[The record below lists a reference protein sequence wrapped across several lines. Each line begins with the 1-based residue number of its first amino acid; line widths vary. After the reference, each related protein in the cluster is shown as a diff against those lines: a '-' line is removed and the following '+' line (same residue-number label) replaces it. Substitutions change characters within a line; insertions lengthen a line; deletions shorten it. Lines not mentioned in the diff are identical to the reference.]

1 MGPARNSLCFLA
13 HDNLPAWQHPS
24 SMECAMKYRDVVLEP
39 MSEQVR
45 LARAPQNDVAVAAAR
60 LTMLW
65 LLLWL
70 LLLLFWVLI
79 AN

>member
-1 MGPARNSLCFLA
+1 
-13 HDNLPAWQHPS
+13 
-24 SMECAMKYRDVVLEP
+24 MECAMKYRDVVLEP

-65 LLLWL
+65 LLLWMP
-70 LLLLFWVLI
+70 LLLFWVLI

>member
-1 MGPARNSLCFLA
+1 
-13 HDNLPAWQHPS
+13 
-24 SMECAMKYRDVVLEP
+24 MKYRDVVLEP